1 MTSRTTLEL
10 SIQKA
15 LSRSRGVVLSGPR
28 QSGKSTLAQRFLSRQ
43 SPNYFDLEYPP
54 HALRLEQPVQTL
66 EALEGLVVIDEVQLK
81 PSLFPLLRVLM
92 DRLDTPGQFLLL
104 GSASP
109 TLLSKAGESLLGR
122 VETFDVGGFDLS
134 EVSADQGGYTDEAA
148 ARLWLRGG
156 FPRAYL
162 AANDEDSMVWR
173 GHAVASHVRLDIP
186 QFGTNI
192 AAPAMLRF
200 WTMLAHY
207 HGQIWSA
214 APMAQSM
221 GVSEPTIRRYL
232 DTLTQTLM
240 VRQLQPWHEN
250 LGKRQVKAP
259 KIYFRDTG
267 LLHFLMGVQSLPQ
280 LLAHPQSGASWEGF
294 ALEQVLR
301 IAQPDQAYF
310 WATHQGA
317 ELDLLLFKN
326 GQRIGVEF
334 KRADAPRLSASM
346 RIAMHDLKLDALY
359 VVYPGLHRY
368 KLADKVEA
376 VPLWA
381 MLPMTIDA
389 GANSVLQQGRFADRV
404 KRPVSIEAIDQAI
417 AAGAVIRSKKA

>member
-1 MTSRTTLEL
+1 MISRAALEL

-28 QSGKSTLAQRFLSRQ
+28 QSGKSTMAQRFLSRQ

-66 EALEGLVVIDEVQLK
+66 EALQGLIVIDEVQLK

-92 DRLDTPGQFLLL
+92 DRTDRAGQFLLL

-109 TLLSKAGESLLGR
+109 TLLSQAGESLLGR
-122 VETFDVGGFDLS
+122 VETIDVGGFDLS

-162 AANDEDSMVWR
+162 AANDEDSTVWR
-173 GHAVASHVRLDIP
+173 SHAVADHVRLDIP
-186 QFGTNI
+186 QFGINI

-214 APMAQSM
+214 APTAQSM

-240 VRQLQPWHEN
+240 IRQLQPWHET
-250 LGKRQVKAP
+250 LSKRQVKAP

-267 LLHFLMGVQSLPQ
+267 LLHFLMGIQSLPQ

-294 ALEQVLR
+294 ALEQILR

-317 ELDLLLFKN
+317 ELDLLMFKN
-326 GQRIGVEF
+326 GQRVGVEF
-334 KRADAPRLSASM
+334 KRADAPRVTTSM

-381 MLPMTIDA
+381 MLPI
-389 GANSVLQQGRFADRV
+389 
-404 KRPVSIEAIDQAI
+404 
-417 AAGAVIRSKKA
+417 